1 MRDLMEL
8 RDFNYTSRP
17 SSLLFPRISVFPSC
31 LCASFEHRFFSSRLL
46 FVSDEEETVFVIT
59 DWRRAGKTSWFASLK
74 RWNINPGER
83 ERDLF
88 EFPLFSGEI
97 DLFVRRWVLLC
108 LERKIR
114 VKKEI
119 ENFYQGEINRQN
131 FGNVKIMEL

>member
-59 DWRRAGKTSWFASLK
+59 DWWRAGKTSWFASLK
-74 RWNINPGER
+74 RWNINPKR
-83 ERDLF
+83 ERFIRIPSFFRRNWFICAQMSFVVFGKKD
-88 EFPLFSGEI
+88 SGKKRNWK
-97 DLFVRRWVLLC
+97 LLSRRDQSSKFREC
-108 LERKIR
+108 
-114 VKKEI
+114 
-119 ENFYQGEINRQN
+119 
-131 FGNVKIMEL
+131 